1 MRNESLLEPPS
12 CWVKRAE
19 KNGRCFIDSGNR
31 GGRVPSFHV
40 CFPRQG
46 AKGRMLWSSIVT
58 ETLLAPRDYLV
69 GGFKRG
75 FYFPSYMAYMGCH
88 PSHWRTHMFQYG
100 KVTTN
105 QLWIGRNFP
114 IKHHGNW
121 KSPIDGFPIQTPIK
135 KTPAMFD
142 YQRFGEYSL
151 VNNYGKSPCLM
162 GKSTISM
169 AIFHHKNQTET
180 ILFTDCTISL
190 THDSADGQGIGP
202 GKKKMAGWIRDF
214 VGGKP

>member
-1 MRNESLLEPPS
+1 
-12 CWVKRAE
+12 
-19 KNGRCFIDSGNR
+19 
-31 GGRVPSFHV
+31 
-40 CFPRQG
+40 
-46 AKGRMLWSSIVT
+46 
-58 ETLLAPRDYLV
+58 
-69 GGFKRG
+69 
-75 FYFPSYMAYMGCH
+75 
-88 PSHWRTHMFQYG
+88 MFQYG

-202 GKKKMAGWIRDF
+202 GKKKWLAESGILLEESHRGWGPLQHS
-214 VGGKP
+214 VGLCLWLN